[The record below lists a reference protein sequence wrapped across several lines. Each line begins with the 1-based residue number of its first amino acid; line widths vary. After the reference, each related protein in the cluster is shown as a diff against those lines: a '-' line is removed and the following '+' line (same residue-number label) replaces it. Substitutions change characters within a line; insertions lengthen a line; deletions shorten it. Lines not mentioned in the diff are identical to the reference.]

1 MFPQLSNFT
10 DLALL
15 LLRLMVAAVFADSG
29 IRHLKDPESRSKDI
43 GMSKGFT
50 VFLGAAELLGAA
62 GVALGALTQLAAAG
76 LTLLMLGAIQKKI
89 FVWRTGFWGKNNNGW
104 HYDLMLV
111 VMNLVIIAT
120 NGGRWVL
127 WK

>member
-1 MFPQLSNFT
+1 MFVQPGIFT
-10 DLALL
+10 DPALL
-15 LLRLMVAAVFADSG
+15 LLRLMVAVVFGDSG
-29 IRHLKDPESRSKDI
+29 IRDLKDPESRSKDI
-43 GMSKGFT
+43 GMSKDFT

-62 GVALGALTQLAAAG
+62 GVALGVLTQLAAAG
-76 LTLLMLGAIQKKI
+76 LILLMLGAIQKKI
-89 FVWRTGFWGKNNNGW
+89 FVWHTGFWGKNNNGW

-127 WK
+127 L